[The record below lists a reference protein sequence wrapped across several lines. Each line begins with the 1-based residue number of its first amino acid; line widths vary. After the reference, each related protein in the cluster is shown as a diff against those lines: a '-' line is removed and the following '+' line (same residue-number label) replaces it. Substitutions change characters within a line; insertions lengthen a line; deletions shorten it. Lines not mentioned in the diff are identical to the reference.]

1 MRAVDFIKGMFR
13 QKDAYSGQ
21 SMAQVLG
28 LGSSTAELGRMTQ
41 SNMDKYL
48 SKYADQAWIFACIR
62 VIQTKGAGVPIK
74 IYRKNGDQVV
84 ELPEHPVKILLDS
97 VNQYMNGYDLFESTH
112 GYIELVGNAYWLL
125 DAYVDDKPTEIYPIN
140 PKCIK
145 IMASK
150 DAGITG
156 YAYEIMPGKV
166 EQIFSP
172 DEIVHFKNWNPQDPF
187 YGMAPL
193 CAARDSADTILFSD
207 QYNKAFFKNGAE
219 PGGILTTDQGI
230 DEGAKKAINSAWSK
244 LHQGVRKA
252 HKLAILDNG
261 LKWQSMG
268 TTHKDMDYSELK
280 RMSREDVLTVFN
292 MQPVMV
298 GLHGDSNYSNAR
310 EQRRSFWI
318 DCMIPRLRKIESV
331 INERLVKKFDPSLIA
346 KFDLNGIEDLA
357 EDTDKRSRA
366 DASNVAA
373 GIVLVNEIR
382 KEKNLPPVPWGDTWW
397 APMGLSPVDPV
408 TGEPEEPADPTSQPV
423 PPSDSEDSAS
433 DPANDSEDP
442 NNDPQMADK
451 AVKSEPTEPPQP
463 IQIDVQKV
471 RRDAIWVRYKGM
483 TEKIEKRWAG
493 HMRQLFTEQEREVI
507 ANVQNGDWKKSVQQN
522 KLDKM
527 RHIKNTLDI
536 FLFDRTK
543 ARTIFR
549 RVAHSLMTYTVGEAA
564 NSEIDQYNLGIDF
577 NLTDPNV
584 TSWINSKSF
593 KFAEEINRTT
603 EDALRH
609 ELTQAIANGE
619 TISQVEDRIASV
631 FDIARGSRTAMI
643 ARTEVISASNE
654 GAFESYKQSGVVEK
668 VEWISSRDNLVRD
681 SHQIDGEQVSLGI
694 DFSNGLKF
702 PGDPAGEA
710 SNLINCRCT
719 IGPIVSKED

>member
-1 MRAVDFIKGMFR
+1 MGAVDFIKGMFR
-13 QKDAYSGQ
+13 QKDAYAGQ

-28 LGSSTAELGRMTQ
+28 LGSNTAELGRMTQ

-74 IYRKNGDQVV
+74 IYRKNGEKMV
-84 ELPEHPVKILLDS
+84 ELPEHPVKLLLDS
-97 VNQYMNGYDLFESTH
+97 VNPFMNGYDLFESTH
-112 GYIELVGNAYWLL
+112 GYIELVGNSYWLL
-125 DAYVDDKPTEIYPIN
+125 DAFVDEKPTEIYPLN

-150 DAGITG
+150 EGGVTG

-166 EQIFSP
+166 EKVFSP

-230 DEGAKKAINSAWSK
+230 TEDSKKAINSAWSK

-318 DCMIPRLRKIESV
+318 DCMVPRLRKIESV

-357 EDTDKRSRA
+357 EDADKRSRA
-366 DASNVAA
+366 DSINVSS

-408 TGEPEEPADPTSQPV
+408 TGKPEEPETS
-423 PPSDSEDSAS
+423 SE
-433 DPANDSEDP
+433 PITPEDP
-442 NNDPQMADK
+442 EDEPSEPENDTPAK
-451 AVKSEPTEPPQP
+451 TVKSDVSPIPEP
-463 IQIDVQKV
+463 IQEDVQKV
-471 RRDAIWVRYKGM
+471 RRDHIWVRYKGM
-483 TEKIEKRWAG
+483 TERIEKRWAG
-493 HMRQLFTEQEREVI
+493 QMRQLFTDQEREVI
-507 ANVQNGDWKKSVQQN
+507 ANVQNADWQKAIQQN

-527 RHIKNTLDI
+527 RHVKNTLDI
-536 FLFDRTK
+536 ILFDRTK

-549 RVAHSLMTYTVGEAA
+549 REAHRLMSYTIGQAA
-564 NSEIDQYNLGIDF
+564 DSEIDQYNLGIDF

-593 KFAEEINRTT
+593 KFSEEVNRTT
-603 EDALRH
+603 EDALRD

-654 GAFESYKQSGVVEK
+654 GAMESYKQSGVVEK
-668 VEWISSRDNLVRD
+668 VEWISSRDSLVRD
-681 SHQIDGEQVSLGI
+681 THQIDGEQVNLGM

-710 SNLINCRCT
+710 SNVINCRCT
-719 IGPIVSKED
+719 VGPIVSKED